1 MTPARERAR
10 FLDPVAMR
18 VAALLVAVATLAACA
33 SSSTSTSTSSAP
45 ATAVPIT
52 ELKMVAGK
60 WAGNVRGL
68 AGPRDDAGDWV
79 QMTIAESG
87 AYEFSI
93 ARTIGVFSGKGMFS
107 VKDGK
112 LAMEGER
119 GSGTFTLFERDG
131 RRFLR
136 GGGTIGSG
144 SGTPLSGELRPATR

>member
-1 MTPARERAR
+1 MTPARDRAR
-10 FLDPVAMR
+10 FAGGVAMR

-33 SSSTSTSTSSAP
+33 APSTSTSSAP
-45 ATAVPIT
+45 ATTVAIT
-52 ELKMVAGK
+52 DYKMVAGK

-107 VKDGK
+107 LKDGK

-119 GSGTFTLFERDG
+119 GSATFALFERGG

-136 GGGTIGSG
+136 GDGMVGSG
-144 SGTPLSGELRPATR
+144 SGTPLSGELRPAAR

>member
-10 FLDPVAMR
+10 FRGRVAMR

-33 SSSTSTSTSSAP
+33 SSSTSTSSAP

-52 ELKMVAGK
+52 DYKMVAGK

-68 AGPRDDAGDWV
+68 AGPRDDEGDWV
-79 QMTIAESG
+79 QMTIADNG

-93 ARTIGVFSGKGMFS
+93 ARTIGVASGKGTFTL
-107 VKDGK
+107 KDGK

-119 GSGTFTLFERDG
+119 GSATFALFERDG

-136 GGGTIGSG
+136 GDGMVGSG
-144 SGTPLSGELRPATR
+144 SGTPLTGELRPAR